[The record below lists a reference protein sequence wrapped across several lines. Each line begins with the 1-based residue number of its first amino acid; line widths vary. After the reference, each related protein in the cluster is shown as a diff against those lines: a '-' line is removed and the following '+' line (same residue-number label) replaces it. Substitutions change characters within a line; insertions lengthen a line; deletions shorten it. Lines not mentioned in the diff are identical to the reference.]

1 MYSIR
6 KKFQWVWLLFFVLIP
21 LLFSTTTIENLHI
34 KNLIQKGEICDVLT
48 FYYDDDRHIKTH
60 NIDYSYVFLPTF
72 ANLSEIGVETTMDTV
87 VFDST
92 EHTVTIN
99 EGSRKIC
106 QFQPDV
112 IYTVSFYNNY
122 GKLLATDEIIFLKSN
137 QLPTLYITTETGT
150 MDKLNDDKTYSEAG
164 TYELVSTSGTS
175 LFSDKL
181 TSISSR
187 GNQTFLYDKK
197 SYQIDLAQPESILGM
212 NKSDT
217 WILLSN
223 VLDSSYIRNKLT
235 YDMAVQAGMEGSPHS
250 EYIDVFFNG
259 AYAGMYL
266 LTEKVEL
273 AENRLDFD
281 DIENSNTLVNNKKL
295 KQYPTYVLEDQKQK
309 AFKLPNNPTDI
320 TGGYLIEHDYSD
332 KYTDA
337 QSGFTTKNGEK
348 FVLKNPTHASVEE
361 IEYISSYMQEIED
374 AIMASNGVNPNTGK
388 HYTEYIDINSWAD
401 KYIIEEISRNNGGGA
416 TSSYFY
422 KPSDSISNKVF
433 GGPVWD
439 YDKAYGNFH
448 SYNKNTRDLEYL
460 TLHIC
465 YTNWFYYLYQ
475 HDDFVYTVKRN
486 YQQKFSDYLAVVS
499 SEKIDDY
506 TSIISDAARLDNA
519 RYSYIYSSL
528 DYVENPLDHTSLAES
543 IKEFVSE
550 RKIFLDQVWIEN
562 YKIHNLHFNYDNE
575 NGNRTVGIIEGENL
589 QCFPS
594 IHNDETIAH
603 WIDADTGDIFTL
615 DTPITKE
622 TTIVP
627 VRKQESE

>member
-1 MYSIR
+1 MYSVR
-6 KKFQWVWLLFFVLIP
+6 KKIQWVWLLFFALIP

-48 FYYDDDRHIKTH
+48 FYYGDNRPIKTH

-72 ANLSEIGVETTMDTV
+72 ANLAEIGVETTMDTV

-92 EHTVTIN
+92 ENTVAIKK
-99 EGSRKIC
+99 GSRRIC

-112 IYTVSFYNNY
+112 IYTVSFYNNF
-122 GKLLATDEIIFLKSN
+122 GDLLATDEIIFLKSN

-150 MDKLNDDKTYSEAG
+150 MDKLNADKTYSEAG
-164 TYELVSTSGTS
+164 TYELVSPSGIS

-181 TSISSR
+181 TSISAR

-212 NKSDT
+212 NESDT

-250 EYIDVFFNG
+250 EYIDVYFNG
-259 AYAGMYL
+259 EYSGMYL
-266 LTEKVEL
+266 LTEKIEF
-273 AENRLDFD
+273 AENRLDYD
-281 DIENSNTLVNNKKL
+281 DLESANITANNNNLKKFPA
-295 KQYPTYVLEDQKQK
+295 YILEDHKQK
-309 AFKLPNNPTDI
+309 GFQLLNNPIDI

-337 QSGFTTKNGEK
+337 KSGFTTESGEK
-348 FVLKNPTHASVEE
+348 YVLKNPTHASVEE

-374 AIMASNGVNPNTGK
+374 AIMAPDGINPTTGK
-388 HYTEYIDINSWAD
+388 HYSEYIDMDSWAD
-401 KYIIEEISRNNGGGA
+401 KYIVEEISRNNGGGA

-422 KPSDSISNKVF
+422 KPSDSVSEKVF

-448 SYNKNTRDLEYL
+448 SYNQNTRDLSYL
-460 TLHIC
+460 TLHIS

-475 HDDFVYTVKRN
+475 HEDFVYTVKRN
-486 YQQKFSDYLAVVS
+486 YEEKFSDYLGVMA
-499 SEKIDDY
+499 SEKIDEY
-506 TSIISDAARLDNA
+506 LSSISDSALLDNA
-519 RYSYIYSSL
+519 RYSYIYKEL
-528 DYVENPLDHTSLAES
+528 DYVENPLDYIGLAKS
-543 IKEFVSE
+543 IRQFIQE
-550 RKIFLDQVWIEN
+550 RKDFLDEVWIEN
-562 YKIHNLHFNYDNE
+562 KNVVNLHFYE
-575 NGNRTVGIIEGENL
+575 NSNRTVGIIEGETL
-589 QCFPS
+589 QNFPS
-594 IHNDETIAH
+594 YPIDIEDIDHWVDIET
-603 WIDADTGDIFTL
+603 GECFTL
-615 DTPITKE
+615 DTPVTRE
-622 TTIVP
+622 TTIIP
-627 VRKQESE
+627 VLKNEVK